1 METQRA
7 FDGVLPVSVQRP
19 ENQETTCPKVNRLET
34 EEELMLL
41 FKSKVRKKDV
51 LVPRQSCRK
60 NSLLLGE
67 GSAFL
72 FYSGPLA
79 LGDSSLC
86 YSTNLH
92 LNLFLKHPHRDNQ
105 NHV

>member
-41 FKSKVRKKDV
+41 FKSKGRKKDKSWFQGSHAGRI
-51 LVPRQSCRK
+51 LSH
-60 NSLLLGE
+60 LGK
-67 GSAFL
+67 GLPFCSIQAH
-72 FYSGPLA
+72 
-79 LGDSSLC
+79 
-86 YSTNLH
+86 LH
-92 LNLFLKHPHRDNQ
+92 
-105 NHV
+105 